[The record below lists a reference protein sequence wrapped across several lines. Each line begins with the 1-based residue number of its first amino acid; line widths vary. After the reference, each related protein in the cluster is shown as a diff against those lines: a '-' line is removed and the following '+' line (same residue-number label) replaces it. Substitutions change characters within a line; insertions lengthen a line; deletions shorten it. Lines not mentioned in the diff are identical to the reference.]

1 MDRGACFCLAA
12 NSIPVGSRSEIGFF
26 IALSVSHAQNAVDK
40 LEEFDQRSSDTAHAL
55 PTLVFC
61 SESVL
66 DRQSTVGEKVRSQSI
81 LLSDGTDADEVDSD
95 NDHGPMSPRV
105 ETIRDAFRVTR
116 ANSFASSSSDSSSG
130 GPALLPP
137 FLRRQSQLR
146 RTVSSLSISHRKR
159 LQGHIII
166 SGPYVQGHQL
176 ACYLDDLYNLEKG
189 SVEERP
195 TILLLVK
202 AFPSEADIENM
213 DTPLPPNVFI
223 EKGISQNVEDLLKI
237 RAFEAKAMLMIPGN
251 WKYHVD
257 DFREEKT
264 EDVNDHLMDYQVIMS
279 TLSLRTVQELHH
291 EHLSQSDSGA
301 SSYSKRIKCRRLAKE
316 DPGSL
321 RPPTLASSV
330 VKCHESIN
338 YFAYKSNSNFAAQYH
353 THHHHTHQH
362 HHHILL
368 HPKVPRSEIEGILP
382 AAFAPSYAAG
392 EIFVDSVL
400 DTLLCQSFFNPYVI
414 DLIRALAGDHY
425 YHMGH
430 RSAGNS
436 ADHDTF
442 SSTVASYFQ
451 PTRVGSSTN
460 LHTANATD
468 AGEEQQDNTTASS
481 TVPESEEV
489 DLKYPVLSIATVAP
503 ELEGEQFD
511 VVFARALEQEVLVL
525 GIYRRPNNPRRGNSM
540 PYVVTCPDGDADMA
554 IERGDMLHV
563 LAKHRAPVRIH

>member
-1 MDRGACFCLAA
+1 MLCSVS
-12 NSIPVGSRSEIGFF
+12 NSIPVDFCSEIGFF

-40 LEEFDQRSSDTAHAL
+40 LEEFDQQSSNTAHAL

-61 SESVL
+61 SDSVL

-81 LLSDGTDADEVDSD
+81 LLSDGTDAEEVDSD
-95 NDHGPMSPRV
+95 NDHGLMSPRV
-105 ETIRDAFRVTR
+105 ETIQDAFRVTR

-130 GPALLPP
+130 GPTLLPP

-146 RTVSSLSISHRKR
+146 RTVSNLSISHRKR

-176 ACYLDDLYNLEKG
+176 ACYLDAMYSLENG
-189 SVEERP
+189 DVEERP

-202 AFPSEADIENM
+202 AFPSEADIENI
-213 DTPLPPNVFI
+213 DQPLPANVFI

-237 RAFEAKAMLMIPGN
+237 RAFEAKAVLMIPGN

-279 TLSLRTVQELHH
+279 TLSLRTVQELHQ
-291 EHLSQSDSGA
+291 EHLTQSESGA
-301 SSYSKRIKCRRLAKE
+301 SSHSKRTKCRRLAKE
-316 DPGSL
+316 DSSFL

-353 THHHHTHQH
+353 THHHHTQQH

-425 YHMGH
+425 YRTSHKT
-430 RSAGNS
+430 AGAS
-436 ADHDTF
+436 TDHDTF
-442 SSTVASYFQ
+442 SSTVATYFH
-451 PTRVGSSTN
+451 TSRVGSSAN
-460 LHTANATD
+460 LNSGD
-468 AGEEQQDNTTASS
+468 AGEEQQDNTTSNMA
-481 TVPESEEV
+481 PESEEE

-503 ELEGEQFD
+503 ELEGEQFN
-511 VVFARALEQEVLVL
+511 VVFARALEQQVLVL
-525 GIYRRPNNPRRGNSM
+525 GIYRRPNNPHRGNSL

-563 LAKHRAPVRIH
+563 LARHRAPISIH